1 MLVLENINIDKTS
14 CSFFNNNFK
23 WDNIPQFSVIGGIN
37 GSGKTKL
44 LNNIFR
50 HIEIN
55 NKKEN
60 CFYIRN
66 DHKPSNI
73 LEFDLSKIQENNN
86 NIIYNVKSI
95 KESIV
100 IDNNQRNRIQTNS
113 PHFKYVE
120 A

>member
-73 LEFDLSKIQENNN
+73 LEFDLSKKTN
-86 NIIYNVKSI
+86 YNYGLQKWTEKI
-95 KESIV
+95 FRHNKM
-100 IDNNQRNRIQTNS
+100 
-113 PHFKYVE
+113 
-120 A
+120 